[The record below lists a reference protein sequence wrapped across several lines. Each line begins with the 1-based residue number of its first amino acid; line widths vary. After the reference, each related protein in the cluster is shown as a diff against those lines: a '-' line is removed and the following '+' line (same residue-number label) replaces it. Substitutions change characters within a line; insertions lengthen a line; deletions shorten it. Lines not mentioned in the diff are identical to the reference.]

1 MFFFLLFKCLL
12 PSPPEEVYVFVLHD
26 AWSLEAEG
34 PEHQWGQRVQSSL
47 DGFRT
52 AMRAGRA
59 AAPDHKDVL
68 AVSL

>member
-1 MFFFLLFKCLL
+1 M
-12 PSPPEEVYVFVLHD
+12 FVLHD

-34 PEHQWGQRVQSSL
+34 PEHQWGQRVQSSW